1 MVQPGQDWDGDND
14 TGPLDRPAQRRIL
27 AQRQVRARLIVVRR
41 IRSKNSPQVRLAK
54 DQHSIQA
61 LAAHGADQAFRIAIL
76 PGRSRRD
83 RSVADSRL
91 IVSYFVGGRDGEYAM
106 AFMDDLTSR
115 LSNRVQLTTD
125 GHRAYAV
132 EGAFGMDVDYAMLV
146 KLYGDS
152 PEAEKRYSPA
162 VCIGCRSARIMGK
175 PDPAHVSTSYAERQ
189 NLNMRMQMRR
199 FTRLTTGY
207 SKKIENHTH
216 MVALYTVWY
225 NWIRTHKAHRVTP
238 AMAAGLTDKLM
249 DMADVARLIDDAEMR
264 ATIQQRA
271 ALLALPQSN

>member
-1 MVQPGQDWDGDND
+1 MERGVLVERPISCPFRKSYPDVLMVQPGQDWDGDND

-106 AFMDDLTSR
+106 VCVPKIR
-115 LSNRVQLTTD
+115 LCTIGD
-125 GHRAYAV
+125 AV
-132 EGAFGMDVDYAMLV
+132 
-146 KLYGDS
+146 
-152 PEAEKRYSPA
+152 
-162 VCIGCRSARIMGK
+162 
-175 PDPAHVSTSYAERQ
+175 
-189 NLNMRMQMRR
+189 
-199 FTRLTTGY
+199 
-207 SKKIENHTH
+207 
-216 MVALYTVWY
+216 
-225 NWIRTHKAHRVTP
+225 
-238 AMAAGLTDKLM
+238 
-249 DMADVARLIDDAEMR
+249 
-264 ATIQQRA
+264 
-271 ALLALPQSN
+271 